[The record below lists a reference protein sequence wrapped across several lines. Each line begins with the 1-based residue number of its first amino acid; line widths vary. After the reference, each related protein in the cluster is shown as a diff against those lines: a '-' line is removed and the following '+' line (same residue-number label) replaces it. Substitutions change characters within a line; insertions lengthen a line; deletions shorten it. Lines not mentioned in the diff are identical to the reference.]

1 MATPRNNDEL
11 EMNWSAEAVDAS
23 DNESVVSAGSEDE
36 FEEEAELELGQGVKR
51 GREDDV
57 DVEQDVQMDAD
68 TAKKQKTET
77 GRPVQNGKGLHKMTQ
92 AEHFKIVNDAYTKHR
107 GGQMTSLELADGLTE
122 THFVAPKGLGKH
134 RLDRLPAYIHQLLPS
149 FKKDFV
155 GKGKRRDKSP
165 YFLILCSSALRC
177 VDVIKHLTPFKCRVA
192 KLFAKHLK
200 VDEQAKQLANM
211 YLPIAV
217 GTPARVKKLL
227 EMGALS
233 LKHTTHVIFDMEKDK
248 KQLTV
253 LELKDTATEMM
264 DLLQFYFTPL
274 LNKEDSNMKIVLF

>member
-1 MATPRNNDEL
+1 MATRNDDEL
-11 EMNWSAEAVDAS
+11 EMNWAAEAVDAS

-36 FEEEAELELGQGVKR
+36 FEEEAELELASGVKR
-51 GREDDV
+51 GREGDDA
-57 DVEQDVQMDAD
+57 MDEEDAEKA
-68 TAKKQKTET
+68 AKKRKAVAK
-77 GRPVQNGKGLHKMTQ
+77 RPVQSAKGLHKMTQ
-92 AEHFKIVNDAYTKHR
+92 AEHFKIVNDAYIRYR
-107 GGQMTSLELADGLTE
+107 GGQMTSLELADGLNE
-122 THFVAPKGLGKH
+122 AHFVAPKGLGKH
-134 RLDRLPAYIHQLLPS
+134 KLELLPS
-149 FKKDFV
+149 YMHHLLPTFKRDFV

-177 VDVIKHLTPFKCRVA
+177 VEVIKHITSFKCRVA
-192 KLFAKHLK
+192 KLFAKHMK
-200 VDEQAKQLANM
+200 TDEQAKQLANN

-233 LKHTTHVIFDMEKDK
+233 LKHTTHVVFDMEKDK

-264 DLLQFYFTPL
+264 DLLQFHFIPL
-274 LNKEDSNMKIVLF
+274 LNKEDSNVKIVLF